1 MHFTDTTADG
11 SHALRASRSSTTSR
25 AKLSMRRRVCSYL
38 LWRLQRSEMTLLR
51 RLGNLDDERL
61 EALGI
66 SRHEIEAMLTATR
79 KVLAQAASEPRARP
93 FSEGTVRNAPG
104 SR

>member
-11 SHALRASRSSTTSR
+11 SHALRASCSSTTSR